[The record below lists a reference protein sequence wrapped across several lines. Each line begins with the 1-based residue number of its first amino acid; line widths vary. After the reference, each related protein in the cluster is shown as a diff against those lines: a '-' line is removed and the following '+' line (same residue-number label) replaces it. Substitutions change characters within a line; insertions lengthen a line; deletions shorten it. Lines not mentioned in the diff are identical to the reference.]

1 MNYHPARNRQNPS
14 QHKVS
19 IDQILEPT
27 AEKNYTGSYKKQLDF
42 EDSGRLS
49 NHPLDSFP
57 NTGII
62 RNNGK
67 RINSNNYDE
76 PRMSIQEQLRNHS
89 NDTETRRHQAH
100 RNPLVDER
108 SASRFNL
115 DENRAH
121 NPHEN
126 ATAQAKLHVYE
137 QSPQKSQ
144 LQPNKRCF
152 LQKISEGEYQGV
164 LRNKNES
171 RGFDR
176 YVSDCKL
183 HLDTA
188 L

>member
-1 MNYHPARNRQNPS
+1 
-14 QHKVS
+14 
-19 IDQILEPT
+19 
-27 AEKNYTGSYKKQLDF
+27 
-42 EDSGRLS
+42 
-49 NHPLDSFP
+49 
-57 NTGII
+57 
-62 RNNGK
+62 
-67 RINSNNYDE
+67 
-76 PRMSIQEQLRNHS
+76 
-89 NDTETRRHQAH
+89 
-100 RNPLVDER
+100 VDER

-152 LQKISEGEYQGV
+152 LQKISDGEYQGV

-176 YVSDCKL
+176 YVADCKL

-188 L
+188 LQLKQKQMYSNIQSPIPIIIPPNPKGKNTFADS